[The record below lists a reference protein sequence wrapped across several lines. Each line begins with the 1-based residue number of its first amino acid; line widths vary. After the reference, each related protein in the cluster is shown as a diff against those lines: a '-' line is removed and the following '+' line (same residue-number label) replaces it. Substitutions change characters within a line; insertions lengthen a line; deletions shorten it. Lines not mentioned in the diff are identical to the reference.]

1 MFLHFWSERMKV
13 WLYYKLL
20 NFYLRER
27 ERGKFV
33 YPVIDDVP
41 QLINPPILKV
51 VLLYNGEWLSDI
63 V

>member
-1 MFLHFWSERMKV
+1 M

-41 QLINPPILKV
+41 QLINLPILKI
-51 VLLYNGEWLSDI
+51 VLLYNGESLSDI

>member
-1 MFLHFWSERMKV
+1 MKV

-20 NFYLRER
+20 SFYLRER

-33 YPVIDDVP
+33 YSFIDDVP
-41 QLINPPILKV
+41 QLINPPILKI
-51 VLLYNGEWLSDI
+51 VLVYNGMSLNDI